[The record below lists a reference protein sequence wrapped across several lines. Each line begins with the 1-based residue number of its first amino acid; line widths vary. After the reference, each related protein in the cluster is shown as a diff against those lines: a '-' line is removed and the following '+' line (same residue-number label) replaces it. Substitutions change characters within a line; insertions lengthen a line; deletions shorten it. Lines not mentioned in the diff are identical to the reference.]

1 MHSALELAMGLPRR
15 SSSAA
20 WMFAFFTPAEV
31 RSSFMMPL
39 SKLAER
45 ASQKNDE

>member
-15 SSSAA
+15 SSS
-20 WMFAFFTPAEV
+20 FAFFTPAEV